1 MWHRF
6 EGQRVDRVY
15 CWFSRLLRR
24 GFLLV
29 FYSLRYS
36 PVFRFRLSPISSGMA
51 DEERRCGFATTKPL
65 FVLTK
70 NVFTYYLTSCT
81 CYSCII
87 QSLLSLPALSGA
99 SKSVCVLLQVNEV
112 CRSLSTGLA
121 HVRLWLWARGL
132 PVAAAC
138 IEEAWRIPS
147 SFIRNW

>member
-6 EGQRVDRVY
+6 EAQRVGRV
-15 CWFSRLLRR
+15 WFWFWHLLRR
-24 GFLLV
+24 GFHLI

-36 PVFRFRLSPISSGMA
+36 TIFRFRLSPILSGME
-51 DEERRCGFATTKPL
+51 DEEPRCGFSTTKPL
-65 FVLTK
+65 LVLT
-70 NVFTYYLTSCT
+70 TMYLLIIWHHALGIHA
-81 CYSCII
+81 II

-121 HVRLWLWARGL
+121 HVKLWLWARGL

-138 IEEAWRIPS
+138 LEEAWRIPS